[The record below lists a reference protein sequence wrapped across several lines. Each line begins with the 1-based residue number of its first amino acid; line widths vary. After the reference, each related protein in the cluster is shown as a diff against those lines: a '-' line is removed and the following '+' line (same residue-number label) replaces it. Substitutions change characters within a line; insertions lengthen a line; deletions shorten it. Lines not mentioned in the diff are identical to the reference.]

1 MNKILKRVYVDFPI
15 QLRYFIS
22 ARVRE
27 LIRNKRLEK
36 LVLFE
41 SISEQY
47 HLSATVLWDCLLA
60 LNFKPQKL
68 NGRIYFTAGNLKR
81 LEQFIKRMEIAWAC
95 PNILGTCWRTESQFF
110 SFPCS
115 EKNINA
121 TV

>member
-1 MNKILKRVYVDFPI
+1 MNKILKRAYVDFPI

-22 ARVRE
+22 ARIRE

-41 SISEQY
+41 SLPEQY

-60 LNFKPQKL
+60 LNFEPQKL
-68 NGRIYFTAGNLKR
+68 NGQIYFTAGNLKR

-95 PNILGTCWRTESQFF
+95 PHILGTCWRTSSKSF

-115 EKNINA
+115 EICYFFR
-121 TV
+121 